1 MNQLLYNKY
10 CKNPSML
17 TFNEIIDDFRQIKPT
32 FNPILD
38 ICIIKTLGSYIT
50 NVTNFQ
56 KWMLCPNLIDEIIMF
71 HDEDFNI
78 RNQDIID
85 IITRAKNKYK
95 QPSYTINEVSRFVS
109 DNLKNNINN
118 HTDVLKYF
126 EMKTTYD
133 NFLDKIKLKYQ
144 DSWDDIEKQYDSI
157 SDIML
162 ENFSELE
169 NDSNFEK
176 TIELIDSINNEASIQ
191 VERLLTQIKKNG
203 GVVDF
208 NKQMDDIYEK
218 VIKSKNFDKT
228 IHDVM
233 LDMYGVEKEIHK
245 ISLSCDK
252 FSSVL
257 QCIN

>member
-17 TFNEIIDDFRQIKPT
+17 TFNEILDDFRQIKPT

-38 ICIIKTLGSYIT
+38 ICIIKTLGKYIT

-56 KWMLCPNLIDEIIMF
+56 KWMLCPNLIEEISMF
-71 HDEDFNI
+71 RDEDYNI
-78 RNQDIID
+78 KNQDIID

-95 QPSYTINEVSRFVS
+95 QPLYTINEVSRFVS
-109 DNLKNNINN
+109 DNLKNSI
-118 HTDVLKYF
+118 TDVLKYF
-126 EMKTTYD
+126 EMKTTYN

-157 SDIML
+157 SDIMF

-176 TIELIDSINNEASIQ
+176 TIELIESINDEASQQ
-191 VERLLTQIKKNG
+191 VEQLINVNNTLE
-203 GVVDF
+203 DF
-208 NKQMDDIYEK
+208 NKQMDYIYEK
-218 VIKSKNFDKT
+218 VIKSKNLDKY
-228 IHDVM
+228 HDVM
-233 LDMYGVEKEIHK
+233 LDMFGVEKEIHRMSRS
-245 ISLSCDK
+245 ILLCT
-252 FSSVL
+252 VL
-257 QCIN
+257 LETNF

>member
-1 MNQLLYNKY
+1 M
-10 CKNPSML
+10 
-17 TFNEIIDDFRQIKPT
+17 
-32 FNPILD
+32 
-38 ICIIKTLGSYIT
+38 
-50 NVTNFQ
+50 TNFQ
-56 KWMLCPNLIDEIIMF
+56 KWELCPNLTDEIIMF

-85 IITRAKNKYK
+85 IITLAKNKYK

-109 DNLKNNINN
+109 DNLKNRIANSI
-118 HTDVLKYF
+118 DVSKYF
-126 EMKTTYD
+126 EMKTTYN

-144 DSWDDIEKQYDSI
+144 DSWDKIEKQYDSI

-169 NDSNFEK
+169 NDLNFEK
-176 TIELIDSINNEASIQ
+176 TIELIDSINDEASIQ
-191 VERLLTQIKKNG
+191 VERLLTQIKKTG

-218 VIKSKNFDKT
+218 VIKSKNLDKY
-228 IHDVM
+228 HDVM

-252 FSSVL
+252 LSSVL